1 MYSLIVANYDDDV
14 HRFTEMAGKASDY
27 SSDSS
32 DSDSSYST
40 APTYS
45 VSTQSKSSTS
55 RATKRKQGQKPA
67 KGSKKRGKN
76 GGKKSKW
83 NRKHQTSSSE
93 SSCSDTSSAHLS
105 SKKKFV
111 KRKNAQLFSVF
122 QKHYSDFVTMACS
135 SLHTLTNELFSS
147 NFISNDVLSG
157 INTGGSEL
165 ERASKLLNHVMNKI
179 ELHPLKLS
187 EFIKILQDIPSIAEQ
202 AKEIMG
208 RHIYHVSTEHAP

>member
-1 MYSLIVANYDDDV
+1 
-14 HRFTEMAGKASDY
+14 MAGKASDY

-45 VSTQSKSSTS
+45 VSTWSKSGSTS
-55 RATKRKQGQKPA
+55 HATKRKQGQKPA

-83 NRKHQTSSSE
+83 SRKHQTSSSSE

-122 QKHYSDFVTMACS
+122 QKYYSDFVTMARS
-135 SLHTLTNELFSS
+135 SLHTLTNKLFSN
-147 NFISNDVLSG
+147 NFISDDVLSG

-165 ERASKLLNHVMNKI
+165 EKASKLLNHVMNKI
-179 ELHPLKLS
+179 KLHPLKLF
-187 EFIKILQDIPSIAEQ
+187 EFIEILQEIPSIAEQ

-208 RHIYHVSTEHAP
+208 RHYYANLSCMYTEHAP